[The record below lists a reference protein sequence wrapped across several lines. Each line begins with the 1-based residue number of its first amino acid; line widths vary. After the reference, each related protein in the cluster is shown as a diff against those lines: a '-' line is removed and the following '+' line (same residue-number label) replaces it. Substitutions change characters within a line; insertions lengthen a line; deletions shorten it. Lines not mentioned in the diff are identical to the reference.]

1 LRGDRDQPEIP
12 RTLVVTNDYPPRVGG
27 VQQYVWN
34 LVRSLPAARVE
45 ILAPRWEGW
54 RAHDAAEPVEV
65 HRWPATSIWPTE
77 DVARRVRSMVAE
89 RGIEVVL
96 FGHGLLA
103 AIGPRVR
110 VPYVA
115 LTHGWEVWLART
127 PGLAAVL
134 RGGLRQASAV
144 TAVSR
149 FTERRI
155 RGSLGLTDAFHLLYP
170 GVDPDRFTPEVD
182 GAAVRSAHGL
192 DGARVVLCVS
202 RLVPRKGQDTLIR
215 GMGLL
220 RSLVPDAVL
229 VIAGEGPDR
238 ARLEG
243 LAREAPPGSVVF
255 AGEVPDADLP
265 AHYAACDVFAM
276 PCRSRWM
283 GLEVEGFGIV
293 FLEAGAS
300 RKPVVAGRS
309 GGAGEAVEDEATGLL
324 VEGDEP
330 KATALAVAQLLT
342 DGLRAERFGR
352 AGRSRV
358 EREFTWVRQADRL
371 AGLLRD
377 AVRA

>member
-1 LRGDRDQPEIP
+1 
-12 RTLVVTNDYPPRVGG
+12 
-27 VQQYVWN
+27 
-34 LVRSLPAARVE
+34 
-45 ILAPRWEGW
+45 
-54 RAHDAAEPVEV
+54 
-65 HRWPATSIWPTE
+65 
-77 DVARRVRSMVAE
+77 M
-89 RGIEVVL
+89 
-96 FGHGLLA
+96 
-103 AIGPRVR
+103 
-110 VPYVA
+110 
-115 LTHGWEVWLART
+115 
-127 PGLAAVL
+127 
-134 RGGLRQASAV
+134 
-144 TAVSR
+144 
-149 FTERRI
+149 
-155 RGSLGLTDAFHLLYP
+155 
-170 GVDPDRFTPEVD
+170 
-182 GAAVRSAHGL
+182 
-192 DGARVVLCVS
+192 S

-220 RSLVPDAVL
+220 RSLVPGAVL
-229 VIAGEGPDR
+229 LIAGDGPDR
-238 ARLEG
+238 LRLEG

-265 AHYAACDVFAM
+265 AHYAACDVFAV

-342 DGLRAERFGR
+342 DGTRAERFGR

-358 EREFTWVRQADRL
+358 EREFTWARQANRL
-371 AGLLRD
+371 AGGFRD

>member
-1 LRGDRDQPEIP
+1 MSGHARPEIP
-12 RTLVVTNDYPPRVGG
+12 RTLVVTNDYPPQVGG

-34 LVRSLPAARVE
+34 LVRSLPGDRVE
-45 ILAPRWEGW
+45 VLAPRWAGW
-54 RAHDAAEPVEV
+54 RAHDAAEPVVV
-65 HRWPATSIWPTE
+65 HRWPATSIWPTDE
-77 DVARRVRSMVAE
+77 VARRVRSMVAE
-89 RGIEVVL
+89 RAIEAVL

-103 AIGPRVR
+103 AIGLRAGAR
-110 VPYVA
+110 YVA

-127 PGLAAVL
+127 PGAAAVL
-134 RGGLRQASAV
+134 RTGLRHASAV

-155 RGSLGLTDAFHLLYP
+155 RGSLGLREPFHLLYP

-182 GAAVRSAHGL
+182 GSVVRNALGL

-220 RSLVPDAVL
+220 RSIVPEAVL
-229 VIAGEGPDR
+229 VIAGGGPDR
-238 ARLEG
+238 ARLEA
-243 LAREAPPGSVVF
+243 LAHEAPPGSVVF

-300 RKPVVAGRS
+300 GKPVVAGRS
-309 GGAGEAVEDEATGLL
+309 GGADEAVEDEATGLL

-330 KATALAVAQLLT
+330 KATALALAQILT
-342 DGLRAERFGR
+342 NGPRAERFGR

-358 EREFTWVRQADRL
+358 EREFTWARQADRL
-371 AGLLRD
+371 AALLRG